1 MKKEKIERRIKSN
14 KGFTMQDLIIA
25 IMILLLFV
33 GTIGGTYLAIY
44 QLQADTKLDSVA
56 TLYMV
61 QMLEYI
67 QKIGYDEVEKGIE
80 EILRTQF
87 NIPSRFG
94 ITIDVSSYLPSS
106 NSEDLV
112 KTVKLTMNYIFQEQ
126 ERNLVITT
134 LKVKEL

>member
-56 TLYMV
+56 TLYMI
-61 QMLEYI
+61 QMLEYK
-67 QKIGYDEVEKGIE
+67 QKIGYDEVENGIE

-87 NIPSRFG
+87 NIPSRFA
-94 ITIDVSSYLPSS
+94 IKIDVFSYLPSS